1 MRVGIVGTGLIG
13 GKRANA
19 LHGEQVL
26 VGAFDI
32 NQQSLLAFTQKF
44 KTEAFETQ
52 QSLYDSVGPGGL
64 IVIATNHAGL
74 AQTAQSALE
83 AGCHVLVEKPGARNA
98 EEFQGIVDLAIKKEL
113 ILRVGYN
120 HRFHPAIQFLKNFTE
135 NLELGP
141 VQLIRAVYGHGGRP
155 GYESEWRA
163 SKELAGGG
171 ELLDQ
176 GSHLLDLCQHLVGII
191 ELEFSSLPNLY
202 WNMEVEDNAFMFGKS
217 SKGAKL
223 WLHASWTEWKNK
235 FQFEVF
241 YKTGKI
247 EILGLGGSYGPESC
261 VVYSMPNG
269 LGIPTS
275 VEYVNNDTD
284 MSWQLEM
291 EDVLNQIS
299 GKSFSGT
306 TGSEALGTLRLI
318 EGAYKIDNK

>member
-19 LHGEQVL
+19 LRPEQVL
-26 VGAFDI
+26 VGAFDV
-32 NQQSLLAFTQKF
+32 NKKSLLDFAQKF
-44 KTEAFETQ
+44 ETEVFETQ

-64 IVIATNHAGL
+64 IVIATNHVAL
-74 AQTAQSALE
+74 AQSAQAALE

-98 EEFQGIVDLAIKKEL
+98 NEFQSVVALAMKKEL

-120 HRFHPAIQFLKNFTE
+120 HRFHPAIQFLKKFTDTS
-135 NLELGP
+135 ELGP

-155 GYESEWRA
+155 GYETEWRA

-176 GSHLLDLCQHLVGII
+176 GSHLLDLCQHLVGSI
-191 ELEFSSLPNLY
+191 EVEFSSLPNLY
-202 WNMEVEDNAFMFGKS
+202 WNMEVEDNAFIFGRS
-217 SKGAKL
+217 PKGAKL

-247 EILGLGGSYGPESC
+247 EISGLGGSYGPETC
-261 VVYSMPNG
+261 VIYTMPNG

-275 VEYVNNDTD
+275 VEHVTNETD

-291 EDVLNQIS
+291 EDVVNQIS
-299 GKSFSGT
+299 GKSFSGA
-306 TGSEALGTLRLI
+306 TGIEALGTLRLI